1 MADSASGLSVLVI
14 LPNGIRTGQHSWD
27 KVVREANRHLVAHA
41 LNMCRRDQD
50 LLDSVRG
57 PPRRYRAVIT
67 TYAHPCRDHRQW
79 FCRPSWLS
87 FNPSTRTFSGT
98 PTSTNVGTIS
108 VRGTANDLGSLA
120 ASETF
125 NIGFDDA
132 ERRADGGCRYGRRH
146 REGRR
151 SQRLRRR
158 AGHWERVHQR
168 TPIRMPAT
176 QRPSPPSA
184 STARPAWRPR
194 YRCRARWSP
203 GD

>member
-1 MADSASGLSVLVI
+1 MADSASGLSVLVV

-57 PPRRYRAVIT
+57 PARRNRAVIT
-67 TYAHPCRDHRQW
+67 AYAHLAAITASGSAL
-79 FCRPSWLS
+79 PSWLS

-108 VRGTANDLGSLA
+108 VRGTANDLGSVA

-158 AGHWERVHQR
+158 AGHWERAHQR

-184 STARPAWRPR
+184 STARPAWRLR
-194 YRCRARWSP
+194 YRCRARVEP
-203 GD
+203 G